1 MMRYLPEGGY
11 CMPNVVDCWLEA
23 ETAVGFRTF
32 YSLHLRSLK
41 KIKVIHGPA
50 DRLLG
55 QISKTF
61 LDRGRQHIRWHSV
74 YAPDLMTGLVVPALE
89 TGWIAADVVR
99 HIEVPRTLVVE
110 SVQAGHDMPLNPEL
124 DHLYLRI
131 KRCLSG
137 ALAALSEYD
146 LLMPAGPRLDE
157 LVREWVA
164 EYLPEIR
171 RHNGSG
177 PQDWHGFGTP
187 LTALGPDAELLSAEF
202 SRLQRTIHL
211 EGGSSL
217 THTQLVR
224 RFGEQ
229 ALMRGY
235 KVRFYHDALESSRI
249 DHLVIPALS
258 LGITNAT
265 APHQV
270 AGGHHI
276 ARILAGTR
284 TSLGIEDT
292 EYWWGVFQKLY
303 TQAWRLMQQVADL
316 KRATAGEAV
325 QDLSKLT
332 AQCTA

>member
-1 MMRYLPEGGY
+1 
-11 CMPNVVDCWLEA
+11 MPNVIDCWLEA

-32 YSLHLRSLK
+32 YSLHLRPLK
-41 KIKVIHGPA
+41 KITVIHGSA

-61 LDRGRQHIRWHSV
+61 LDRGRQQIRWHSV

-89 TGWIAADVVR
+89 TGWVAADVVR

-110 SVQAGHDMPLNPEL
+110 SVQAGPDIAANPEIDQL
-124 DHLYLRI
+124 HVRI

-137 ALAALSEYD
+137 ALAALCEYD
-146 LLMPAGPRLDE
+146 LLLPAAPRFDDV
-157 LVREWVA
+157 VREWVA
-164 EYLPEIR
+164 EYLPDIR
-171 RHNGSG
+171 RETTSS

-187 LTALGPDAELLSAEF
+187 LTAQGPDAELLSAEF
-202 SRLQRTIHL
+202 HRLQRTIHL

-235 KVRFYHDALESSRI
+235 KVRFYHDALDPSRI
-249 DHLVIPALS
+249 DHLIIPALG

-270 AGGHHI
+270 EGGHRI
-276 ARILAGTR
+276 ERILAGTPAPL
-284 TSLGIEDT
+284 SMEDT

-303 TQAWRLMQQVADL
+303 TQAWRLMQQAADI
-316 KRATAGEAV
+316 KRGNTGEAAE
-325 QDLSKLT
+325 DLAQLT